1 MNAREFFYMVAE
13 MRECQKAYFKSRD
26 QLTLRAA
33 RKLENTIDKEIER
46 VRSVVIQ
53 DTAAAPPHESPA
65 SAAAP
70 PAPAS
75 PPDVENLS

>member
-46 VRSVVIQ
+46 VRLIIN
-53 DTAAAPPHESPA
+53 
-65 SAAAP
+65 
-70 PAPAS
+70 
-75 PPDVENLS
+75 PDDSHQVNPDDSHQVNPDDSH

>member
-33 RKLENTIDKEIER
+33 RKLENTIDKEIAR
-46 VRSVVIQ
+46 VRSLVTQ
-53 DTAAAPPHESPA
+53 EAAPAPPSDQTAAAA
-65 SAAAP
+65 AAAAP
-70 PAPAS
+70 AP

>member
-33 RKLENTIDKEIER
+33 RKLEITIDKEIER
-46 VRSVVIQ
+46 VRSLVTQ
-53 DTAAAPPHESPA
+53 EAAPAPSADQAAAA
-65 SAAAP
+65 AAAAP
-70 PAPAS
+70 PAP

>member
-46 VRSVVIQ
+46 VRAVVIQ
-53 DTAAAPPHESPA
+53 DTAAAPPPEPSA
-65 SAAAP
+65 AAAAP
-70 PAPAS
+70 PAPAP

>member
-46 VRSVVIQ
+46 VRSLVTQ
-53 DTAAAPPHESPA
+53 EAAP
-65 SAAAP
+65 AP
-70 PAPAS
+70 PAPPS
-75 PPDVENLS
+75 DDENSKS